1 MANNKKSWKKLRK
14 NKKKAFFGLILTHA
28 LYLGLSVKFEHC
40 SMRQSKVRDENVV
53 NRASRHIGFAIEE
66 IYSGENLEI

>member
-14 NKKKAFFGLILTHA
+14 NRKKKAFFGLILTHA
-28 LYLGLSVKFEHC
+28 LYIGLSVKFEHC

-53 NRASRHIGFAIEE
+53 NRA
-66 IYSGENLEI
+66 